1 MALAYTAPTRTT
13 VFVSTESSYN
23 GNNKQW
29 TVLLQ
34 LGVNQLLRV
43 GGRPLQLGGLV
54 RYFAEAPQGGPDWGF
69 QIRATLIFPK

>member
-1 MALAYTAPTRTT
+1 M
-13 VFVSTESSYN
+13 FVSTESSYN

-43 GGRPLQLGGLV
+43 GGRPLDVYVTHLYASSGEDSLRLFQVQQLLGWI
-54 RYFAEAPQGGPDWGF
+54 DS
-69 QIRATLIFPK
+69 RAGRK